1 MTEQRQW
8 VFCPCCGAKT
18 RLQLL
23 RQTELRAF
31 PLFCPKCRTETMIN
45 ARHFQVSAADNKIEL

>member
-1 MTEQRQW
+1 MTEERRW

-18 RLQLL
+18 RLQLI

-31 PLFCPKCRTETMIN
+31 PLFCPKCKRETMID
-45 ARHFQVSAADNKIEL
+45 ARQFWVSVTDK